1 MRNLMASNRSAH
13 KIFASKLVSLRQG
26 GVMAMANSIFQIPLT
41 HRQENP
47 RITRDKLMTLRAAA
61 SREDHPK
68 KFLATVLSEMS
79 NFLSSIM
86 VAPVSRE
93 RHTMC
98 NAYGHI
104 IRGSFYS
111 YPPRCSD
118 CGCEIH
124 TMDDLRKST
133 PKR

>member
-1 MRNLMASNRSAH
+1 MVQKRTAH
-13 KIFASKLVSLRQG
+13 NILKIWIVSHRQG
-26 GVMAMANSIFQIPLT
+26 WVKTMANTIFQIPLA
-41 HRQENP
+41 HRQENG

-61 SREDHPK
+61 TREDSPQ
-68 KFLATVLSEMS
+68 KFVATVLAEVS

-86 VAPVSRE
+86 VAPAHRE

-118 CGCEIH
+118 CGCHIH
-124 TMDDLRKST
+124 SVDDLRKAT
-133 PKR
+133 PKS